1 MNRLKFNEI
10 KYLREKM
17 PIYMIDDD
25 GAKKSLFIFY
35 FEFEYRNHR
44 TIKRDANGSLKMS
57 KCLIEMPTTHERHKS
72 HTCALS
78 FSHCFCE
85 CRKLVN
91 RSDRRFSA
99 KLI

>member
-35 FEFEYRNHR
+35 FEFEY
-44 TIKRDANGSLKMS
+44 
-57 KCLIEMPTTHERHKS
+57 
-72 HTCALS
+72 
-78 FSHCFCE
+78 
-85 CRKLVN
+85 
-91 RSDRRFSA
+91 
-99 KLI
+99 